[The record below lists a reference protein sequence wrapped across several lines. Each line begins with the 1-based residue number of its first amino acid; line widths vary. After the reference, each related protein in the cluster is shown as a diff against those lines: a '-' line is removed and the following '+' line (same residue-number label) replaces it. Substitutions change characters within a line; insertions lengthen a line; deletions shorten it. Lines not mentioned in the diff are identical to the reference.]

1 MSTLANPIRSEQL
14 EAGSSRVR
22 VLVAI
27 ASFGTKNLALLKHV
41 IRCWRAM
48 PFSVHV
54 VVVSEAPKEL
64 GDDVEVV
71 VGLPSK
77 DPWSLPFAHK
87 PVFAAN
93 ADRYDLFA
101 YSEDDMEFKEEHVRA
116 FLRLTPHLHNDEIA
130 GFLRYEADSSGR
142 WTFPDVHGR
151 FHWRPESVRRRGEH
165 LIAEFTNEHAASYLL
180 TRDQLKRAVASGGY
194 LREPYEGRHDM
205 LCSAATDP
213 YTGCGF
219 RKVVC
224 VSNVEGFSLHHL
236 SDRYVNQWCVPLEII
251 QEQLR
256 AQEAIAD
263 GRLPAARLLPTET
276 RLTRG
281 QWSKNYYE
289 PADEHLIRQ
298 IPASARTVLSV
309 GCGWGALEGR
319 LQGDGMAVT
328 ALPLDAV
335 IGASAAER
343 GVEVVHGPLDVSAR
357 KLKGRRFDCVVISN
371 LLHLAASPHHL
382 LDLCIPLVAR
392 DGVLVIRGPN
402 FASLRVAAK
411 RALARGEHEKL
422 RSFAESGVHTVG
434 PGFVRCHLKR
444 SGSNLDLIHVH
455 WPSHTA
461 QTPVERGLGRFGA
474 CEWVLSAT
482 TSKLRI
488 APPSAPKR
496 PDIQRE
502 PSDAGRDGAA
512 TGPAGA
518 AVHDVSSAQARILFA
533 IENECYPQD
542 TRVYHECTALAR
554 RSACFVVAPHGKGQR
569 SMEYIRPVRCY
580 RYPAIEGKSAAL
592 LLFEYAL
599 ACACMVFWIPWLVR
613 ASRVNVVHVAN
624 PPEMSL
630 GRPGDYLR
638 KSILSHR

>member
-1 MSTLANPIRSEQL
+1 MSTLTNPIRSEQL
-14 EAGSSRVR
+14 EAGSGRVR

-64 GDDVEVV
+64 GDGVEVV

-87 PVFAAN
+87 SIFAAN

-130 GFLRYEADSSGR
+130 GFLRYETNSSGR
-142 WTFPDVHGR
+142 RTFPDVHGR
-151 FHWRPESVRRRGEH
+151 FHWKPESVRRRGEH

-180 TRDQLKRAVASGGY
+180 TRDQLKRALASGGY
-194 LREPYEGRHDM
+194 LREPYEGRYDM

-224 VSNVEGFSLHHL
+224 ISSLEAFSIHHL
-236 SDRYVNQWCVPLEII
+236 SDRYVNEWCVPIETI

-256 AQEAIAD
+256 AQRAIAD
-263 GRLPAARLLPTET
+263 GRLPTTRLLPTET
-276 RLTRG
+276 RLSRG

-289 PADEHLIRQ
+289 PADDHLIQQ

-309 GCGWGALEGR
+309 GCGWGALEAR
-319 LQGDGMAVT
+319 LQGDGMNVT

-335 IGASAAER
+335 IGASAAGR
-343 GVEVVHGPLDVSAR
+343 GVEIVHGPLDVSAR
-357 KLKGRRFDCVVISN
+357 ELKGRRFDCVVISN
-371 LLHLAASPHHL
+371 LLHLAVSPDHL
-382 LDLCIPLVAR
+382 LDLCIPFVAR
-392 DGVLVIRGPN
+392 DGALVIRGPN
-402 FASLRVAAK
+402 FATLRIAAK

-422 RSFAESGVHTVG
+422 SSFAESGVHPVG
-434 PGFVRCHLKR
+434 PGFVRRHLRR
-444 SGSNLDLIHVH
+444 SGSNLDLIHVY
-455 WPSHTA
+455 WPLHTA

-474 CEWVLSAT
+474 REWVLSAT
-482 TSKLRI
+482 TSKIR
-488 APPSAPKR
+488 
-496 PDIQRE
+496 
-502 PSDAGRDGAA
+502 
-512 TGPAGA
+512 T
-518 AVHDVSSAQARILFA
+518 VS
-533 IENECYPQD
+533 
-542 TRVYHECTALAR
+542 
-554 RSACFVVAPHGKGQR
+554 RSR
-569 SMEYIRPVRCY
+569 
-580 RYPAIEGKSAAL
+580 
-592 LLFEYAL
+592 
-599 ACACMVFWIPWLVR
+599 PWLVH
-613 ASRVNVVHVAN
+613 ADRVDGVHAAN
-624 PPEMSL
+624 PSEMSF
-630 GRPGDYLR
+630 GRPGNHLR
-638 KSILSHR
+638 KSILSLR